1 MAGRVGIAEREG
13 PEAETEVRWEAMHM
27 EPCATGKSSIFSQSA
42 DGSKLNGEPGLSLV
56 WTFAGRSLGST
67 QLQRASLV
75 AYMRP

>member
-1 MAGRVGIAEREG
+1 
-13 PEAETEVRWEAMHM
+13 MHM

-56 WTFAGRSLGST
+56 WTFAVPSF
-67 QLQRASLV
+67 QCASLV